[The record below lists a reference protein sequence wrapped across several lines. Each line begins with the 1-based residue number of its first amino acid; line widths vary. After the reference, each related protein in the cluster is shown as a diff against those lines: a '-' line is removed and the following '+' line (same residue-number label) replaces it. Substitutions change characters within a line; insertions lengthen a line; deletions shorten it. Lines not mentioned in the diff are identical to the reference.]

1 MTSETTR
8 FPISPLIRLT
18 LLLLY
23 LALTLPLPFLAAWT
37 QAPLPPW
44 GLAAGLGVGA
54 ILLYGALGEQVQVN
68 AAGIRV
74 SYPGWISWLWRRNWS
89 LDWSEIESLKPR
101 RTGQGGMV
109 YYCQTRS
116 GQAYL
121 LPMRMAGFGRFVAL
135 VQTHTGIDTSE
146 VYPLAQPWMYLI
158 LLLVTF
164 LLLLVDGWTLWTVST
179 LPNL

>member
-1 MTSETTR
+1 
-8 FPISPLIRLT
+8 
-18 LLLLY
+18 
-23 LALTLPLPFLAAWT
+23 
-37 QAPLPPW
+37 
-44 GLAAGLGVGA
+44 
-54 ILLYGALGEQVQVN
+54 
-68 AAGIRV
+68 
-74 SYPGWISWLWRRNWS
+74 
-89 LDWSEIESLKPR
+89 
-101 RTGQGGMV
+101 MV